1 MDIPWVKIGLII
13 FAVILVW
20 ALFKQG
26 PAMVKADFPNAMIDS
41 SKDIGTKAIDLGK
54 SALNQNP
61 SLPPPTTSNNFGK
74 VPCTTTEQC
83 IQAYP
88 ICTNCTCIGGECIS
102 NG

>member
-1 MDIPWVKIGLII
+1 MEIPWIKIGLII

-26 PAMVKADFPNAMIDS
+26 PATVKADFPNAMIDS

-61 SLPPPTTSNNFGK
+61 PVSNNYGK
-74 VPCTTTEQC
+74 VPCTTNEQC
-83 IQAYP
+83 LIAYP
-88 ICTNCTCIGGECIS
+88 TCLNCSCINGECY
-102 NG
+102 G